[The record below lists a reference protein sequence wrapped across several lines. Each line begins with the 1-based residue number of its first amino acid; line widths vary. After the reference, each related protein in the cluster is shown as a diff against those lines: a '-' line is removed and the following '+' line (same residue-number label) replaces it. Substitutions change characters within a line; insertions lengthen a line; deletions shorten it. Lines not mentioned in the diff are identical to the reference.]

1 MGKAALLIT
10 FGAAL
15 FVAQGLLGQTETE
28 RHTAQNQAGFEEGV
42 VAREIARSGFNVA
55 MGILREHGNDIH
67 EAIKAI
73 NKDGTGKKYLEG
85 SHQGGTFRARAEL
98 VNGEVVRIT
107 SVGYIGG
114 SFVRL
119 SGSQS
124 PESGWCSEPD
134 PFSPSGLDYY
144 TGACHTM
151 SDVTGDSPIYEY
163 ELPSGDPLTAK
174 LECGKLQVEFIDSM
188 AGYCSAVYLERTL
201 PLNVEE
207 GDDPNIGEP
216 EPAEMLFIPG
226 NNRNGQQLL
235 VSKYVRGGT
244 QMNFFIG
251 VDENCS
257 TRATS
262 TSVEGYPQFTGN
274 ADNPAPYDH
283 LHYALEEEVG
293 KLGDMSETPW
303 AFTEMHSSGIAP
315 DDAEGGQITQR
326 WRIGW
331 EDQHNTSWDNP
342 NSNNPANSL
351 QALKSQG
358 YDGIGW
364 PQSDSRGYRTLR
376 DYGNRPDFSD
386 QVIEVKLVDETDL
399 TLCYPPEEDA
409 DEPADEPP
417 TDPDPEPEDEV
428 DPDPEPDAEEDEP
441 TVDCACPRNI
451 GNDKKVAVWH
461 QEGKSKGKVI
471 CIGEPAVQAHLN
483 NHEDHVV
490 CRGD

>member
-15 FVAQGLLGQTETE
+15 FVAQGLLSQTETE

-55 MGILREHGNDIH
+55 MGILREHGNDLH
-67 EAIKAI
+67 GAIRDI
-73 NKDGTGKKYLEG
+73 NKDGTGKKYLQG

-119 SGSQS
+119 RGNQS

-134 PFSPSGLDYY
+134 PFSNEYY
-144 TGACHTM
+144 TGSCHTM

-174 LECGKLQVEFIDSM
+174 LECGKLEVEFIDSM
-188 AGYCSAVYLERTL
+188 AGYCSAVYMERTL
-201 PLNVEE
+201 PTGIEE
-207 GDDPNIGEP
+207 GDDPNDGDP
-216 EPAEMLFIPG
+216 EPAEMIFIPG
-226 NNRNGQQLL
+226 NNRNGRTST

-251 VDENCS
+251 VDQDCS

-262 TSVEGYPQFTGN
+262 TSVEGYPQFTGSV
-274 ADNPAPYDH
+274 DSPAPYDH
-283 LHYALEEEVG
+283 LHYALAEEVG

-303 AFTEMHSSGIAP
+303 AFTEMHPDGIAA
-315 DDAEGGQITQR
+315 DEASGLFTQR

-331 EDQHNTSWDNP
+331 EDQHIIAWDNP
-342 NSNNPANSL
+342 NSDNPANSL

-358 YDGIGW
+358 YDGFGW
-364 PQSDSRGYRTLR
+364 PTADSRGYRELR
-376 DYGNRPDFSD
+376 DYGSRPDFSD
-386 QVIEVKLVDETDL
+386 QVIEVKLVDEADL
-399 TLCYPPEEDA
+399 TLCYPPDEE
-409 DEPADEPP
+409 EPPTIEPP
-417 TDPDPEPEDEV
+417 TDPDPEPTIE
-428 DPDPEPDAEEDEP
+428 PDPEPEPEIGEDDSTE
-441 TVDCACPRNI
+441 DCACPKNGR
-451 GNDKKVAVWH
+451 GNKKVAVWH